1 MSRCI
6 LESDE
11 HDVIIGWDPPIGSF
25 FLQVLEPG
33 GDIPLIWEGNGPR
46 TYAVPDELI
55 KLAVKF
61 SRPFDQALLRSE
73 LMKDQAA
80 HLERHYEIHGD
91 IFWGTPANSAE
102 IDDTHQKAASPHRSE
117 DAERE
122 ECQNRENSSPDWVDA
137 AKTRREELRRNF
149 TQNAQS
155 ESEVFEDGTCQFCKN
170 PLNRGASTCASCGA
184 FKYSVEQRLLPGLFI
199 ACLPAL
205 FLMLLMGVSGL
216 FVLIFPIGIYV
227 LAKKKHAAHKGWAPP
242 RSQW

>member
-11 HDVIIGWDPPIGSF
+11 HEVIIGWDPPIGSF

-46 TYAVPDELI
+46 TYVGPDELI

-73 LMKDQAA
+73 LMKDQAS

-91 IFWGTPANSAE
+91 IFWGTPANLPE
-102 IDDTHQKAASPHRSE
+102 DDDTHQAAASPHQTK
-117 DAERE
+117 DVERE
-122 ECQNRENSSPDWVDA
+122 ECQNDTFPDWVTV
-137 AKTRREELRRNF
+137 AKTRRDDLNNSF
-149 TQNAQS
+149 ISNAQDKRQ
-155 ESEVFEDGTCQFCKN
+155 ELADDACPYCKH
-170 PLNRGASTCASCGA
+170 PLNPGASTCASCGA
-184 FKYSVEQRLLPGLFI
+184 FKYSVEQRLLPGLFVVS
-199 ACLPAL
+199 LPAL
-205 FLMLLMGVSGL
+205 FLVLLWGVSGL
-216 FVLIFPIGIYV
+216 LALIIPIGIYIFV
-227 LAKKKHAAHKGWAPP
+227 KKKILEHNGWAPP